1 MSDDLGSGPIA
12 HFFYVLTARD
22 PDGGHLERL
31 HWLEE
36 RVDPTLEA
44 MGFEVVR
51 VAITGSGG
59 RRTLQVMA
67 DRRDGAALTV
77 EDCEQISQT
86 LSTIFDVEDPIV
98 GTYDL
103 EVSSAGIDRPLTRP
117 KDFAAYAGYQVKVET
132 KAPVAGRKRFRG
144 VLKGLANDDSIA
156 IHADGVDVTIAL
168 NNVTQAKLILTDEL
182 IAAKAKH
189 AAT

>member
-1 MSDDLGSGPIA
+1 MSDDLGSGPFA
-12 HFFYVLTARD
+12 HFFYVLTARR

-31 HWLEE
+31 HWLED
-36 RVDPTLEA
+36 RVEPTLEA
-44 MGFEVVR
+44 LGFDVVR

-77 EDCEQISQT
+77 DDCEQISQT
-86 LSTIFDVEDPIV
+86 LSTIFDVEDPIP

-117 KDFAAYAGYQVKVET
+117 KDFATYAGCQVKVET
-132 KAPVAGRKRFRG
+132 KAPVVGRKRFRG
-144 VLKGLANDDSIA
+144 VLKGMENGNSFAV
-156 IHADGVDVTIAL
+156 HADGADVTIAL
-168 NNVTQAKLILTDEL
+168 SNVNQAKLVLTDEL
-182 IAAKAKH
+182 IAATAKR
-189 AAT
+189 TSN